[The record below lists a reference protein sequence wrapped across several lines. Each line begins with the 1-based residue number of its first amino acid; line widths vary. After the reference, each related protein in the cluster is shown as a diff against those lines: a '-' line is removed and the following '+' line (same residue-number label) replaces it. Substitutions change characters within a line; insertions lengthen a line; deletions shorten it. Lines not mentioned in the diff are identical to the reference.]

1 VCADAFGCPGTFIYR
16 WFNSEHAKDCA
27 ISAAHGLS

>member
-1 VCADAFGCPGTFIYR
+1 MCAGVSGCPGTFISK

-27 ISAAHGLS
+27 IRAARGLL